1 MQESERKERIRWSPC
16 NSAGRK
22 WLTCCA
28 EQDSVR
34 PPTRPCGPC
43 PSRSISIMSRSGVHA
58 TALPG
63 TISSAGW
70 AAAHDTVRRQ
80 PVRPTATPFTDAR
93 KAPGTMMEV
102 QVERDLVFAAPDG
115 SELALD
121 IYRAPQDDA
130 PVTSYL
136 PGGGWRGGDK
146 AARAAA

>member
-80 PVRPTATPFTDAR
+80 PVRPTATPFTHAR

-102 QVERDLVFAAPDG
+102 QVERDLGFSAPDG
-115 SELALD
+115 SRLALGS
-121 IYRAPQDDA
+121 YRAPQDDA
-130 PVTSYL
+130 PGTIYVH
-136 PGGGWRGGDK
+136 GGARRRGGH
-146 AARAAA
+146 A